1 MRPSSVLLL
10 ARELGI
16 GGSERQ
22 LCEMALALDRSR
34 YQVHV
39 GCFRSGGIRA
49 LEVRAAGMPVVEF
62 PLRSLRSPKNVLETI
77 LALRRYIQRHD
88 IRLVHPFDV
97 SANLF
102 VAVAAYA
109 LGPTVI
115 MTSQRSFRRR
125 LPPTLRAGLRL
136 ADRLS
141 DGVVVNCRAVGEHL
155 VSDERVPRAR
165 IHLCHNGLDAVRF
178 HRAAAIPADLPQT
191 GPVIGTLCSMRPEKN
206 LPALLQAFAVC
217 RARNPRLRLTLVGD
231 GPDRA
236 GVLQQAAALG
246 IASSCTFQPTVSDV
260 VPWLSAID
268 IFVLPSV
275 SEALSNALMEAMACG
290 CACVASRVGGN
301 AELIEHDVTGRLFAS
316 ADVAALVEQIE
327 QLAADPG
334 LRRRL
339 GQRAAA
345 TIREQF
351 SVHAAAERLGL
362 IYDEALAAKSCR

>member
-125 LPPTLRAGLRL
+125 LPPTL
-136 ADRLS
+136 
-141 DGVVVNCRAVGEHL
+141 
-155 VSDERVPRAR
+155 
-165 IHLCHNGLDAVRF
+165 
-178 HRAAAIPADLPQT
+178 
-191 GPVIGTLCSMRPEKN
+191 
-206 LPALLQAFAVC
+206 
-217 RARNPRLRLTLVGD
+217 
-231 GPDRA
+231 
-236 GVLQQAAALG
+236 
-246 IASSCTFQPTVSDV
+246 
-260 VPWLSAID
+260 
-268 IFVLPSV
+268 
-275 SEALSNALMEAMACG
+275 
-290 CACVASRVGGN
+290 
-301 AELIEHDVTGRLFAS
+301 
-316 ADVAALVEQIE
+316 
-327 QLAADPG
+327 
-334 LRRRL
+334 
-339 GQRAAA
+339 
-345 TIREQF
+345 
-351 SVHAAAERLGL
+351 
-362 IYDEALAAKSCR
+362 